1 MNTLLQNLRYG
12 LRMLAKSPGFS
23 AVAILTLALGIG
35 ANAAIFQL
43 IDAVRLR
50 TLPVND
56 PSTLAIVHIDTK
68 NWGSGNFNGP
78 YSEFTFPLWQ
88 QVEQRQQ
95 AFSSIAAWGA
105 DRDNLA
111 TGGEVDMAHVLYAS
125 GDFFRTLGVSPFLGR
140 LISAADDQNGCAGGV
155 DLSYSFWQ
163 RRYGGTA
170 SAIGKTITLEGHPF
184 PILGVTPPSFYGVSV
199 GDRFDIAIPVCAEP
213 IIHQGQFSF
222 ITGDR
227 PRESWWLSVFGRL
240 KPGWNLQRATAQLGT
255 IMPAALHETIP
266 PQYDAEGVKHY
277 LAFTLETRPAANGF
291 SSMRDDASDPLW
303 LLLGLS
309 GLVLLIACANLAN
322 LLLARASSRE
332 REIAVRLALGA
343 SRGRLIGQLLSESAL
358 LAVAGAVCGGFLAA
372 VLSHSLVAF
381 ISTPGNPV
389 FLDMPTDWRVLGFAG
404 GLAILTTILFGL
416 APALR
421 SGNIPPGA
429 VLKTG
434 GRGSTGGHERF
445 RLQRILVAS
454 QVALSLVLLASALLF
469 VRSLRNLMT
478 RDPGFQEN
486 GILVANVDF
495 TRLKVPDAQQELFT
509 RNLLDRIR
517 AIPGVATAA
526 TSNRSPVNG
535 SSSNDW
541 VLDDK
546 GGHPNGASWE
556 DYISPGYFET
566 IENAKLMGR
575 DFNSTDSANAPKVAI
590 VNQTFVKKFLN
601 GAKDSIG
608 MRFRVWAPPGQQPRY
623 YNIVGEVKDSV
634 YNDMHDQMLPVM
646 YFPRTQLEPPF
657 VYPGAT
663 FLIRSRGG
671 MSGLLNSVK
680 DTIAGVNPEIDIQF
694 KVLSTQIRESL
705 VQDELMATLCG
716 FFGGLAVLLAAIG
729 LYGVISY
736 TVAQRTN
743 EIGIRMALGS
753 QRSGVI
759 WLILGEVAVLIAI
772 GVVVGVG
779 LTLAGSKA
787 ASSLLFGLKAHDPL
801 TLALAVVI
809 LAAIGFA
816 ASFIPA
822 RRASR
827 LDPMVAL
834 RYE

>member
-634 YNDMHDQMLPVM
+634 YNDMH
-646 YFPRTQLEPPF
+646 
-657 VYPGAT
+657 
-663 FLIRSRGG
+663 
-671 MSGLLNSVK
+671 
-680 DTIAGVNPEIDIQF
+680 
-694 KVLSTQIRESL
+694 
-705 VQDELMATLCG
+705 
-716 FFGGLAVLLAAIG
+716 
-729 LYGVISY
+729 
-736 TVAQRTN
+736 
-743 EIGIRMALGS
+743 
-753 QRSGVI
+753 
-759 WLILGEVAVLIAI
+759 
-772 GVVVGVG
+772 
-779 LTLAGSKA
+779 
-787 ASSLLFGLKAHDPL
+787 
-801 TLALAVVI
+801 
-809 LAAIGFA
+809 
-816 ASFIPA
+816 
-822 RRASR
+822 
-827 LDPMVAL
+827 
-834 RYE
+834 